1 MITLS
6 KSKLKARMLEYFRL
20 VEETGE
26 ELLITSHRK
35 PVIRIARV
43 DHVHTVQ
50 DAFGDVR
57 GAVELDDSIMT
68 PESDDWEEL

>member
-35 PVIRIARV
+35 PVIRILRV

-50 DAFGDVR
+50 DVFGDVR
-57 GAVELDDSIMT
+57 GTIELGDSIMS
-68 PESDDWEEL
+68 PESDDWEKV